1 MSLAERIS
9 VINRGF
15 FNSGYLAEEMKQIFP
30 DGTQEVVNWTTVRP
44 ALVELDAMP
53 WFQLN
58 DEWRYFLDE
67 NRYPIGFALELTP
80 DRVNIFRSIT
90 QSLRAEVAEPM
101 RVLASVHPPISEH
114 DVTVTIDSKDLETIE
129 TAVRHVRTVTT
140 LAAIDDAITVSSL
153 QSGSLEIILTAG
165 QVTSLGLNLAITLA
179 KLLKAPNIKADA
191 RRLLQMLKRLHPDDD
206 TSGEDALEIAHN
218 EAKDEFWEQ
227 AFDTLK
233 AAFEIAGKGPH
244 ESNEAKNKIELAA
257 KEIHDNAD
265 EVFAAWNL
273 PPATVHGL
281 PGGLTVNLNFDN
293 PEAIGRVIRA
303 IAAAPNEE

>member
-15 FNSGYLAEEMKQIFP
+15 FTPGYPAEQMKQILP
-30 DGTQEVVNWTTVRP
+30 DGTQEVVNWATVRP
-44 ALVELDAMP
+44 ALLELDAMP
-53 WFQLN
+53 WFQLQ

-67 NRYPIGFALELTP
+67 NRYPVGSTLELTP
-80 DRVNIFRSIT
+80 DRVNIFHSLTR
-90 QSLRAEVAEPM
+90 SLRADAEEAI
-101 RVLASVHPPISEH
+101 RVLASVHPPISAH
-114 DVTVTIDSKDLETIE
+114 DVTVAIDSKDLETIE
-129 TAVRHVRTVTT
+129 AAVRHVRRVTE

-165 QVTSLGLNLAITLA
+165 QLTLNGLNLAIVLA

-191 RRLLQMLKRLHPDDD
+191 QRLLQMLKRRHPDDD
-206 TSGEDALEIAHN
+206 TSEEDALEIVHSD
-218 EAKDEFWEQ
+218 AKEKFWGQ
-227 AFDTLK
+227 GLDALQTAFK
-233 AAFEIAGKGPH
+233 SAGKGTP

-265 EVFAAWNL
+265 EVFAAWKL

-281 PGGLTVNLNFDN
+281 PGGVTVNLNFDN